1 MSVQQNI
8 LIQALPQHV
17 WDTLIDFES
26 RSLWSTRVSLARVI
40 PSGSLRFASRIE
52 IAVGA
57 DRSMYQVTDIQPPER
72 LSLELQ
78 GHRFKSSRLYELRG
92 TGGTTNLILTTE
104 FGGIMGGAVGLVR
117 GGSVRLDLVDELQ
130 AIRQAAEAGACSQT
144 TKRRLA

>member
-17 WDTLIDFES
+17 WDTLVDFES
-26 RSLWSTRVSLARVI
+26 RPRWSTRVSLARLI
-40 PSGSLRFASRIE
+40 PTGLLRFASRIE

-57 DRSMYQVTDIQPPER
+57 DRFVYQVTDLQPPER

-78 GHRFKSSRLYELRG
+78 GQRFKASRLYELRG
-92 TGGTTNLILTTE
+92 TGGTTNLILTTD
-104 FGGIMGGAVGLVR
+104 FGSIMGGVVGLLK

-130 AIRQAAEAGACSQT
+130 AVRQAAET
-144 TKRRLA
+144 TA